1 MAENITKDAVYKA
14 VEAIII
20 EQCNLGDKGI
30 SEIKPDDNLMAD
42 IGIESVDFLVVVF
55 EIEDKFDIKI
65 PMEEWMQK
73 ASASGAAAAKDNY
86 RMSVFVENI
95 HGLIAA

>member
-1 MAENITKDAVYKA
+1 MAEDISRDSVYKA

-20 EQCNLGDKGI
+20 EQCNLAEKGI
-30 SEIKPDDNLMAD
+30 TAIKPDDNLMAD

-55 EIEDKFDIKI
+55 EIEDKYDIKI

-73 ASASGAAAAKDNY
+73 ASASGAAAKDNY
-86 RMSVFVENI
+86 RMAVFVDNI
-95 HGLIAA
+95 HGLIDA

>member
-1 MAENITKDAVYKA
+1 MAEGINKDSVYKT

-20 EQCNLGDKGI
+20 EQCNLGEKGI
-30 SEIKPDDNLMAD
+30 TEIRPDDNLMAD

-73 ASASGAAAAKDNY
+73 ASASGASAKDNY

-95 HGLIAA
+95 YGLIEA

>member
-1 MAENITKDAVYKA
+1 MSESATRDSVYKT

-20 EQCNLGDKGI
+20 EQCNLAEKGI
-30 SEIKPDDNLMAD
+30 TEIRPDDNLMAD

-55 EIEDKFDIKI
+55 EIEDKYDIKI

-73 ASASGAAAAKDNY
+73 AANSGASAKDNY

-95 HGLIAA
+95 FGLIK

>member
-1 MAENITKDAVYKA
+1 MTEKVTREAVYKA
-14 VEAIII
+14 VETIII
-20 EQCNLGDKGI
+20 EQCNLAYKGI
-30 SEIKPDDNLMAD
+30 TEIKPDDNLMAD

-55 EIEDKFDIKI
+55 EIEDTFDIKI

-73 ASASGAAAAKDNY
+73 AANSGAAAKDNY

-95 HGLIAA
+95 YGLIK

>member
-1 MAENITKDAVYKA
+1 MSESATRDSVYKT

-20 EQCNLGDKGI
+20 EQCNLAEKGI
-30 SEIKPDDNLMAD
+30 TEIRPDDNLMAD

-73 ASASGAAAAKDNY
+73 ASASGAAAKDNY

-95 HGLIAA
+95 HGLIEA

>member
-1 MAENITKDAVYKA
+1 MAEDITMDEVYKA

-20 EQCNLGDKGI
+20 EQCNLAEKGI
-30 SEIKPDDNLMAD
+30 TGINPHDNLMAD

-73 ASASGAAAAKDNY
+73 AANSGAAAKDNY

-95 HGLIAA
+95 HGLIK